1 LVPLVCLILA
11 GYKPD
16 TAAFCGISGCVV
28 VGLANPRNRMPPS
41 QLIETL
47 QLGAKYAVAIGGA
60 AATVGIIVGIVI
72 NSALGYKISYLIN
85 AFSGDISSTVLS
97 MLPFDWIDRQSITLM
112 ATLLFVAAACT
123 VLGTGLPTTAAYIV
137 LVALVTPALI
147 ALDVEPI
154 VAHFFVLFYGVLA
167 DLTPPS
173 APAAYAGAGIAGAS
187 QFRSGMTAIRLG
199 NAKALVPV
207 VFIFSPAL
215 LLVTQSF
222 TWAAFAIAFVGCL
235 LGVLCLAAAFTG
247 YVIAPMV
254 LWHRWLLGIAAL
266 LFAAPGLTFELI
278 GLLCALPAIIQQ
290 WLAIRADR

>member
-1 LVPLVCLILA
+1 MIAV
-11 GYKPD
+11 
-16 TAAFCGISGCVV
+16 
-28 VGLANPRNRMPPS
+28 
-41 QLIETL
+41 L
-47 QLGAKYAVAIGGA
+47 QLGAKYALAIGGA
-60 AATVGIIVGIVI
+60 AATVGIIVGIVTD
-72 NSALGYKISYLIN
+72 SGLGYKISYLIN
-85 AFSGDISSTVLS
+85 SSAGHISGAILTA
-97 MLPFDWIDRQSITLM
+97 LPFDWVNGKSITLLI
-112 ATLLFVAAACT
+112 TLMFVAGACA
-123 VLGTGLPTTAAYIV
+123 VMGAGLPTTAAYIV

-173 APAAYAGAGIAGAS
+173 APAAYVGAGIAGAS
-187 QFRSGMTAIRLG
+187 PFRSGLTAIRLG

-207 VFIFSPAL
+207 VFIFSPSL

-222 TWAAFAIAFVGCL
+222 EWSAFFIAFGGCL
-235 LGVLCLAAAFTG
+235 AGVLCLAAAFMG
-247 YVIAPMV
+247 FVVAPMI

-290 WLAIRADR
+290 WLAFRANR